1 MCINWV
7 ERLKERGGTTEEREH
22 GWFREMLKEKGQYGM
37 QSRERHWPEMKEKG
51 LNPKLQEGKEE
62 CVGIRELDT

>member
-1 MCINWV
+1 
-7 ERLKERGGTTEEREH
+7 
-22 GWFREMLKEKGQYGM
+22 MLKEKGQYGM